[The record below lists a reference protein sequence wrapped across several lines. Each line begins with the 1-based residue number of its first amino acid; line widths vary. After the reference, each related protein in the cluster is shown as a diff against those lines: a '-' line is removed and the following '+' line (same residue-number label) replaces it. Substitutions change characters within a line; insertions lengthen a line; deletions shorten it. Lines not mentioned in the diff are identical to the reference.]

1 MFTATVGFTM
11 YIGLSL
17 TNLYPLVQSLRDDI
31 AFDAF
36 EVYMNRWGG
45 FELYFF
51 NMGFFFVIVALLLLS
66 RVLYSDFVQYVVVA
80 LFVTFFR

>member
-1 MFTATVGFTM
+1 MMTATMAFTM

-45 FELYFF
+45 YELYFF
-51 NMGFFFVIVALLLLS
+51 NIGFQMVLLALLVS
-66 RVLYSDFVQYVVVA
+66 ARVMYSDIVQYVVIGVFCA
-80 LFVTFFR
+80 FFG